1 VSNGNGFNISSMGG
15 LNQLRG
21 YEYRE
26 FFGSRTSFMNLEFR
40 FPLADALV
48 FPIGIIRDIRGFLF
62 LDVGTAWFGG
72 GDFFHPRLG
81 FELTGSV
88 NGQLDPGTLV
98 SDSGGNI
105 LRRRFKFWDSQN
117 SKLGDGRASYGFGWG
132 FYLGP
137 FELTW
142 SFARQLPNTVEAC
155 DSPAPLSP
163 CTITRIDDPFHDG
176 DTIGQF
182 YIARE
187 F

>member
-1 VSNGNGFNISSMGG
+1 M
-15 LNQLRG
+15 RG

-40 FPLADALV
+40 FPLVDALA
-48 FPIGIIRDIRGFLF
+48 FPFGVIRDVRGFLF

-72 GDFFHPRLG
+72 GEFFHSRLG
-81 FELTGSV
+81 FETTGAVQGKFDPSIPV
-88 NGQLDPGTLV
+88 FTDNSTGQL
-98 SDSGGNI
+98 
-105 LRRRFKFWDSQN
+105 LRRRFRFWDSEN

-137 FELTW
+137 FQLTW
-142 SFARQLPNTVEAC
+142 SFAKQLPNTLEVLNCA
-155 DSPAPLSP
+155 DSSYTTG
-163 CTITRIDDPFHDG
+163 CNVTRIDDPFHDG
-176 DTIGQF
+176 DTVTQF